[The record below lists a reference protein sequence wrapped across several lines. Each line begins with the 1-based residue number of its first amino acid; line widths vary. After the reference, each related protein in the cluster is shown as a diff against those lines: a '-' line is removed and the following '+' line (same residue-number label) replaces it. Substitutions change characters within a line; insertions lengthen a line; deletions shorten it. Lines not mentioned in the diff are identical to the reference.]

1 MSSFGTRQANGL
13 ATLARTNRRAAS
25 LRKSAFT
32 LVELL
37 VVIAIIGILIALL
50 LPAVQA
56 AREAANRNAC
66 SNNMKQIG
74 LALLNYEDK
83 RKALP
88 PICSNYDATP
98 DQIGLAGSSAGTAP
112 GSAANAFS
120 GYSWIVFVLP
130 EIEEGTL
137 YQTIANNSTKFT
149 AYAFATS
156 IVNGSSGSTTPHCS
170 TVQLKA
176 FLCPSF
182 SGDPVVDMSA
192 AVVASPTSPGTG
204 QPVTNYTAPGT
215 LNNGT
220 GVALTNYQAML
231 GTHIDPNASAPYP
244 AKSASSP
251 NSNNGAMSFRGT
263 SFDQGR
269 KLASLS
275 DGASKTPLA
284 GETKEKR
291 LASWYDGT
299 CNWLVAARHGNN
311 TGAAV
316 NPPANNTTTG
326 NVNGL
331 NVNGKWVVGTNGQT
345 TNGAGHGINVGP
357 SPTTPQAI
365 YLPKAYGVA
374 DPVMTAYDRLW
385 GPSSDHA
392 GGIVQHVYGD
402 AHVEGITD
410 GIDPNVY
417 LWIVTRNGGEA
428 IPAT

>member
-1 MSSFGTRQANGL
+1 
-13 ATLARTNRRAAS
+13 
-25 LRKSAFT
+25 
-32 LVELL
+32 
-37 VVIAIIGILIALL
+37 
-50 LPAVQA
+50 
-56 AREAANRNAC
+56 
-66 SNNMKQIG
+66 
-74 LALLNYEDK
+74 
-83 RKALP
+83 
-88 PICSNYDATP
+88 
-98 DQIGLAGSSAGTAP
+98 
-112 GSAANAFS
+112 
-120 GYSWIVFVLP
+120 
-130 EIEEGTL
+130 
-137 YQTIANNSTKFT
+137 
-149 AYAFATS
+149 
-156 IVNGSSGSTTPHCS
+156 
-170 TVQLKA
+170 
-176 FLCPSF
+176 
-182 SGDPVVDMSA
+182 
-192 AVVASPTSPGTG
+192 
-204 QPVTNYTAPGT
+204 
-215 LNNGT
+215 
-220 GVALTNYQAML
+220 
-231 GTHIDPNASAPYP
+231 
-244 AKSASSP
+244 
-251 NSNNGAMSFRGT
+251 MSFRGT

-269 KLASLS
+269 KLAGLS

-331 NVNGKWVVGTNGQT
+331 NVNGKWVVGSNGQT

-365 YLPKAYGVA
+365 FLPKAYGVA